1 MNNTKGFDFV
11 LKNIIKCS
19 KTSLNS
25 RSRCYL
31 RHVTLN
37 SPWLKVR
44 PISHTAASYSLP
56 SRQPGRF
63 DPVEAQ
69 RAKPL
74 ITGNQ
79 ISNILTHRYAKCIYV
94 FIAGGAVIFYFK
106 HLETAP
112 VSGRR
117 RFMYFTDADAEEEGQ
132 ILYDS
137 IMQEFRHAILPS
149 WDQRTQQVN
158 RVMKRLVTASGLA
171 HIEWEVNVISSNAP
185 NAFVIPGGKVFV
197 MSGILPIAQTDAGLA
212 AVLSHEI
219 AHGIASHQAE
229 RMSSAIMIIWP
240 LRVLFF
246 LFFDIWSFGL
256 LGNFLLEFGL
266 NRPASRTQER
276 EADFIGLVMMAK
288 ACYDP
293 KAAVNFWRRMEM
305 LEAAQG
311 KQELPWLSTH
321 PSTASRVE
329 LINKWLPIAEAVRA
343 KTDCSIIRR
352 YTDRFIPTIGYYW
365 PQ

>member
-1 MNNTKGFDFV
+1 MNIIGIDFA
-11 LKNIIKCS
+11 LNNIIKCS
-19 KTSLNS
+19 KTSLS
-25 RSRCYL
+25 CRSRFFL
-31 RHVTLN
+31 RRVTLT
-37 SPWLKVR
+37 SPYLKAR
-44 PISHTAASYSLP
+44 SFFHTRASYRLS
-56 SRQPGRF
+56 SRQPGRY
-63 DPVEAQ
+63 DPDKAQ

-74 ITGNQ
+74 VTGNQ

-94 FIAGGAVIFYFK
+94 FIVGGAVIFYVK

-132 ILYDS
+132 ILYDN
-137 IMQEFRHAILPS
+137 IMQECRHAVLPP

-158 RVMKRLVTASGLA
+158 RVMKRLITASGLA

-197 MSGILPIAQTDAGLA
+197 MSGILPVAQTDAGLA

-246 LFFDIWSFGL
+246 LFFDIWSGGI
-256 LGNFLLEFGL
+256 LGNLLLEFGL

-276 EADFIGLVMMAK
+276 EADFIGLIMMAK

-293 KAAVNFWRRMEM
+293 KAAVNFWKRMKI

-311 KQELPWLSTH
+311 KRDFPWLSTH
-321 PSTASRVE
+321 PSTDSRAE
-329 LINKWLPIAEAVRA
+329 LISKWLPIAEDVRA

-352 YTDRFIPTIGYYW
+352 YTDRFIPTIDYYW
-365 PQ
+365 SR